1 MGHPPIPATLVQ
13 PTFRTFSCKTWRT
26 VYMRNKNV
34 GLSRRVTLLAWSSFC
49 EGWVT
54 LLGGPTFLLINTFG
68 LASRVNSVKERWSEH
83 ARVLLAQGKGVPY
96 FGINGLSMIL
106 CLWSPLHPLTK
117 LLMIQDHAQNLEEQ
131 LWMGGRREVSVISH
145 RPVTS
150 SDLKHE
156 RSFFRGSVST
166 FLQLVVSTFLEWI
179 EPNFLSHGATL

>member
-34 GLSRRVTLLAWSSFC
+34 GLSRRVTLLAWSSFY

-96 FGINGLSMIL
+96 FGINGLYMIL

-117 LLMIQDHAQNLEEQ
+117 LLTIQDHAQNLEEQ
-131 LWMGGRREVSVISH
+131 LWMGGRREEGGQCYISQ
-145 RPVTS
+145 TC
-150 SDLKHE
+150 D
-156 RSFFRGSVST
+156 
-166 FLQLVVSTFLEWI
+166 
-179 EPNFLSHGATL
+179 